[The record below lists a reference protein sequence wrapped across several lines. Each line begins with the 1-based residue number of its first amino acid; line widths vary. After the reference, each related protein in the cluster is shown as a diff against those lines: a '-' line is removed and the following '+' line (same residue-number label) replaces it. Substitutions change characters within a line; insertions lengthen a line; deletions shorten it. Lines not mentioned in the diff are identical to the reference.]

1 MKEWQK
7 RMGRENEWKKRKRQ
21 REGEGEVKV
30 KKSVERE

>member
-7 RMGRENEWKKRKRQ
+7 RMGRENEWKKRKKQ